1 MFLDYCIIQ
10 FRINIVLLWHQTNQ
24 MSNQPEKIKVLF
36 RLRSLEMGGVPR
48 VVLDLLR
55 NLPKDK
61 FDFTLMLNLYQ
72 GELIKDIPSDIKL
85 IVVEKGKEQMSS
97 NPMIQKLQLIWR
109 RMKLEVYDKFPSILY
124 KIKVPEKYDIEVS
137 PGYAEFDMVLNSPD
151 KKSRKLGWFHTDV
164 GYDKDQQRVL
174 SRIEKMKRF
183 DFMIFGSKQTRQV
196 IGDLYQVT
204 YPKSTVIYNVIKVDE
219 VLKKADLFEHS
230 FQTDLPVFSSM
241 GRLHHRKGYHTLMKV
256 HRSLL
261 DDGFAHRIAVIGGG
275 NEMENLIN
283 QRKEL
288 NVEDSFL
295 LLDSQTNPYPYIKA
309 SDYFILPTQSESYP
323 LVIGEIMCM
332 RKPIISTNVG
342 GIAEMI
348 DDGVDGVLIKYDED
362 EMYESMKS
370 FMTNPEL
377 VQKIVAGTVKAYNK
391 FDEKEIYRQ
400 VSEVF
405 EQQYQIKCKNE
416 RC

>member
-1 MFLDYCIIQ
+1 
-10 FRINIVLLWHQTNQ
+10 

-72 GELIKDIPSDIKL
+72 GELINDIPNDVKL

-97 NPMIQKLQLIWR
+97 NPIINKIQLAFR
-109 RMKLEVYDKFPSILY
+109 RLKLEIYDKFPSVLY
-124 KIKVPEKYDIEVS
+124 ALKVPQKFDIEVS

-151 KKSRKLGWFHTDV
+151 KKSRKIGWFHTDV
-164 GYDKDQQRVL
+164 SYDKDEKRVL
-174 SRIEKMKRF
+174 SRIEKMKHF

-196 IGDLYQVT
+196 IDDLYQVQ
-204 YPKSTVIYNVIKVDE
+204 YSKSTVIYNVIKVDE
-219 VLKKADLFEHS
+219 VLKKADLVDYS

-256 HRSLL
+256 HKRLL
-261 DDGFAHRIAVIGGG
+261 DDGFQHKIAVIGGG
-275 NEMENLIN
+275 NEMENLQN

-323 LVIGEIMCM
+323 LVIGEVMCM

-342 GIAEMI
+342 GISEMI
-348 DDGVDGVLIKYDED
+348 DDGVDGILIKYDEQ
-362 EMYESMKS
+362 EMYDAMKQ
-370 FMTNPEL
+370 FMTNPDFVTKLIQGAE
-377 VQKIVAGTVKAYNK
+377 TAYNK

-405 EQQYQIKCKNE
+405 EQQYQLKLSHARN
-416 RC
+416 

>member
-1 MFLDYCIIQ
+1 
-10 FRINIVLLWHQTNQ
+10 
-24 MSNQPEKIKVLF
+24 MSNQPKKIKVLF

-61 FDFTLMLNLYQ
+61 FEFTLMLNLYQ
-72 GELIKDIPSDIKL
+72 GELVKEIPADLKV

-97 NPMIQKLQLIWR
+97 NSFVQKMQLIWR
-109 RMKLEVYDKFPSILY
+109 RLKLEVYDRFPSILY
-124 KIKVPEKYDIEVS
+124 ALKVPEKYDIEVS

-151 KKSRKLGWFHTDV
+151 KKSRKIGWFHTDV
-164 GYDKDQQRVL
+164 GYDKDQKRVL
-174 SRIEKMKRF
+174 SRIEKMKHF

-196 IGDLYQVT
+196 IDDLYQVK

-219 VLKKADLFEHS
+219 VLKKAELFEHS
-230 FQTDLPVFSSM
+230 YETTLPVFSSM

-256 HRSLL
+256 HKRLL
-261 DDGFAHRIAVIGGG
+261 EDGFHHKIAVIGGG
-275 NEMENLIN
+275 NEMENLKN
-283 QRKEL
+283 QQKEL
-288 NVEDSFL
+288 AVENSFL

-323 LVIGEIMCM
+323 LVIGEVMCM

-348 DDGVDGVLIKYDED
+348 EDGVDGVLIQYDED
-362 EMYESMKS
+362 EMYQAMKS
-370 FMTNPEL
+370 FLTNPEL
-377 VQKIVAGTVKAYNK
+377 VNKIIQGTSTASTK
-391 FDEKEIYRQ
+391 FDENEIYRQ
-400 VSEVF
+400 VTEVF
-405 EQQYQIKCKNE
+405 EQQYQLKLANE
-416 RC
+416 RG

>member
-1 MFLDYCIIQ
+1 MKLTDQ
-10 FRINIVLLWHQTNQ
+10 K
-24 MSNQPEKIKVLF
+24 PKIKVLF

-72 GELIKDIPSDIKL
+72 GELTKDIPKDIKL

-97 NPMIQKLQLIWR
+97 NPLIQKLQLGWR
-109 RMKLEVYDKFPSILY
+109 RLKLEIYDRFPSLLY

-151 KKSRKLGWFHTDV
+151 KKSRKIGWFHSDV
-164 GYDKDQQRVL
+164 GYDKDKARVL

-196 IGDLYQVT
+196 IDDLYQVT
-204 YPKSTVIYNVIKVDE
+204 YPKSTVIYNVIKVKE
-219 VLKKADLFEHS
+219 VLAKAKLFDYD
-230 FQTDLPVFSSM
+230 FNTDVPVFSSM
-241 GRLHHRKGYHTLMKV
+241 GRLHSRKGYHTLMNV
-256 HRSLL
+256 HKRLL
-261 DDGFAHRIAVIGGG
+261 DDGFLHKIAVIGGG
-275 NEMENLIN
+275 NEMDNLKI
-283 QRKEL
+283 QRKDL
-288 NVEDSFL
+288 GVEDSFIL
-295 LLDSQTNPYPYIKA
+295 FDSQINPYPYIKA

-323 LVIGEIMCM
+323 LVIGEVMCM
-332 RKPIISTNVG
+332 QKPIISTNVG

-348 DDGVDGVLIKYDED
+348 DDGVDGILIKYDEQ
-362 EMYESMKS
+362 EMYDAMKS

-377 VQKIVAGTVKAYNK
+377 VNKIKQGTFSAPQK
-391 FDEKEIYRQ
+391 FDEDEIYRQ
-400 VSEVF
+400 ITKVF
-405 EQQYQIKCKNE
+405 EKQYQLKLDNE
-416 RC
+416 RT

>member
-1 MFLDYCIIQ
+1 
-10 FRINIVLLWHQTNQ
+10 
-24 MSNQPEKIKVLF
+24 MSNQPKKIKVLF

-61 FDFTLMLNLYQ
+61 FEFTLMLNLYQ
-72 GELIKDIPSDIKL
+72 GELVKEIPADLKV

-97 NPMIQKLQLIWR
+97 NSFIQKMQLIWR
-109 RMKLEVYDKFPSILY
+109 RLKLEVYDRFPSILY
-124 KIKVPEKYDIEVS
+124 ALKVPEKYDIEVS

-151 KKSRKLGWFHTDV
+151 KNSRKIGWFHTDV
-164 GYDKDQQRVL
+164 GYDKDQKRVL
-174 SRIEKMKRF
+174 SRIEKMKHF

-196 IGDLYQVT
+196 IDDLYQVK

-219 VLKKADLFEHS
+219 VLKKAELFEHS
-230 FQTDLPVFSSM
+230 YETTLPVFSSM

-256 HRSLL
+256 HKRLL
-261 DDGFAHRIAVIGGG
+261 EDGFHHKIAVIGGG
-275 NEMENLIN
+275 NEMENLKN
-283 QRKEL
+283 QQKEL
-288 NVEDSFL
+288 AVENSFL

-323 LVIGEIMCM
+323 LVIGEVMCM

-348 DDGVDGVLIKYDED
+348 EDGVDGVLIQYDED
-362 EMYESMKS
+362 EMYQAMKS
-370 FMTNPEL
+370 FLTNPEL
-377 VQKIVAGTVKAYNK
+377 VNKIIQGTSTASTK
-391 FDEKEIYRQ
+391 FDENEIYRQ
-400 VSEVF
+400 VTEVF
-405 EQQYQIKCKNE
+405 EQQYQLKLANE
-416 RC
+416 RG